1 MIMICEKRS
10 AIKAGFFLVLLL
22 LVLLFVHVVGISR
35 LTPES
40 IRNVVLSF
48 GWWGPVVYIA
58 IYSIRPL
65 LLFPAI
71 ILTLA
76 GGLAFGPWWGTFYV
90 VVGGAMGA
98 SLCFVIARLLGSK
111 KLQKYIGKYSH
122 LQLFENQLEVN
133 GFRTMLI
140 MRLVPIFPYDPV
152 SYLAGLSKIRFQD
165 YVLATI
171 IGMIPGAFAYNVL
184 GYSLLDVF
192 SSTFLLAIGL
202 LILVMFTP
210 LVYHFVKQNR
220 RI

>member
-1 MIMICEKRS
+1 MTMIREKRS

-22 LVLLFVHVVGISR
+22 LVLLFVHFVGISR

-40 IRNVVLSF
+40 IRNIVLSF
-48 GWWGPVVYIA
+48 GWWGPVVYIVM
-58 IYSIRPL
+58 YSIRPL

-71 ILTLA
+71 VLTLA

-90 VVGGAMGA
+90 VVGGVMGA

-111 KLQKYIGKYSH
+111 KLQKYMGKYSQ

-165 YVLATI
+165 FVLATT

-202 LILVMFTP
+202 LVLVMFTP

>member
-1 MIMICEKRS
+1 MTMIYEKRS

-22 LVLLFVHVVGISR
+22 LVLLFVHFVGISR

-40 IRNVVLSF
+40 IRNIVLSF
-48 GWWGPVVYIA
+48 GWWGPVVYIVM
-58 IYSIRPL
+58 YSIRPL

-71 ILTLA
+71 VLTLA

-90 VVGGAMGA
+90 VVGGVMGA

-111 KLQKYIGKYSH
+111 KLQKYMGKYSQ

-152 SYLAGLSKIRFQD
+152 SYLAGLSKISFQD
-165 YVLATI
+165 YVLATT

-202 LILVMFTP
+202 LVIVMFTP

>member
-1 MIMICEKRS
+1 MTMICEKRS

-22 LVLLFVHVVGISR
+22 LVLLFVHFVGISR

-40 IRNVVLSF
+40 IRNIVLSF
-48 GWWGPVVYIA
+48 GWWGPVVYIVM
-58 IYSIRPL
+58 YSIRPL

-71 ILTLA
+71 VLTLA

-90 VVGGAMGA
+90 VVGGVMGA

-111 KLQKYIGKYSH
+111 KLQKYMGKYSQ

-152 SYLAGLSKIRFQD
+152 SYLAGLSKISFQD
-165 YVLATI
+165 YVLATT

-202 LILVMFTP
+202 LVIVMFTP

>member
-1 MIMICEKRS
+1 MTMICEKRS

-22 LVLLFVHVVGISR
+22 LVLLFVHFVGISR

-40 IRNVVLSF
+40 IRNIVLSF
-48 GWWGPVVYIA
+48 GWWGPVVYIVM
-58 IYSIRPL
+58 YSIRPL

-71 ILTLA
+71 VLTLA

-90 VVGGAMGA
+90 VVGGVMGA

-111 KLQKYIGKYSH
+111 KLQKYMGKYSQ

-165 YVLATI
+165 YVLATT

-202 LILVMFTP
+202 LVIVMFTP

>member
-1 MIMICEKRS
+1 MTMICEKRS
-10 AIKAGFFLVLLL
+10 AIKAGFFLVLVL
-22 LVLLFVHVVGISR
+22 LVLLFVHFVGISR

-48 GWWGPVVYIA
+48 GWWGPVVYIVM
-58 IYSIRPL
+58 YSIRPL

-71 ILTLA
+71 VLTLA

-90 VVGGAMGA
+90 VVGGVMGA
-98 SLCFVIARLLGSK
+98 SLCFLIARLLGSK
-111 KLQKYIGKYSH
+111 KLQKYIGKYSQ

-152 SYLAGLSKIRFQD
+152 SYLAGLSKIRFRD

-202 LILVMFTP
+202 LVVVMFTP

-220 RI
+220 RV

>member
-1 MIMICEKRS
+1 MICEKRS

-22 LVLLFVHVVGISR
+22 LVLLFVHFVGISR

-40 IRNVVLSF
+40 IRNIVLSF
-48 GWWGPVVYIA
+48 GWWGPVVYIVM
-58 IYSIRPL
+58 YSIRPL

-71 ILTLA
+71 VLTLA

-90 VVGGAMGA
+90 VVGGVMGA

-111 KLQKYIGKYSH
+111 KLQKYMGKYSQ

-165 YVLATI
+165 YVLATT

-202 LILVMFTP
+202 LVIVMFTP

>member
-1 MIMICEKRS
+1 MICEKRS

-22 LVLLFVHVVGISR
+22 LVLLFVHFVGISH

-48 GWWGPVVYIA
+48 GWWGPVVYIVM
-58 IYSIRPL
+58 YSIRPL

-98 SLCFVIARLLGSK
+98 SLCFVIARLLGNK
-111 KLQKYIGKYSH
+111 KMQKYIGKYAQ

-152 SYLAGLSKIRFQD
+152 SYLAGLTKIRFQD

-202 LILVMFTP
+202 LVVVMFTP
-210 LVYHFVKQNR
+210 LVYHLVKQNR

>member
-10 AIKAGFFLVLLL
+10 ALKAGFFLVLLL
-22 LVLLFVHVVGISR
+22 LVLLFVHFVGISR

-40 IRNVVLSF
+40 IRNLVLSF

-58 IYSIRPL
+58 MYSIRPL

-98 SLCFVIARLLGSK
+98 CLCFVIARLLGSK
-111 KLQKYIGKYSH
+111 KSQKYIGKYSQ

-133 GFRTMLI
+133 GFRTILL

-165 YVLATI
+165 YALATI

-220 RI
+220 RV